1 MNPQNRRQFVH
12 RLAWLGLAGNAVCPS
27 LSRGLAAEPAK
38 RRMTINL
45 SPGAIGVSANQVQA
59 IALAHRYGFESVD
72 AAGDYLGL
80 LSDDQLKEL
89 LADLKSKGLVFGSAG
104 LPVDF
109 RGDNA
114 RFEEGLARLPK
125 FADALQRAGVQ
136 RVGTY
141 LSPGHDRLT
150 YLQNFKL
157 HADRLRAAA
166 QILQDHG
173 QRLGLEYVG
182 TFTLRMARKFPFVH
196 CLHEMMELIAAI
208 GLRNVGV
215 ILDSWHWWQA
225 GDTVAD
231 IQALHNEQVVSADL
245 NDAPTGIPKEQQRD
259 GRRELPAATGVIE
272 TGAFLNA
279 LNQIGFD
286 GPVRA
291 EPFNQVLN
299 NLNNDEACAAT
310 SQAMK
315 KAFALI
321 Q

>member
-1 MNPQNRRQFVH
+1 MNPQNRRQFIH
-12 RLAWLGLAGNAVCPS
+12 RLAGVGLAGSAVNS
-27 LSRGLAAEPAK
+27 QLSSAHAADSAK

-45 SPGAIGVSANQVQA
+45 SPGSIGVSANQVQA

-72 AAGDYLGL
+72 AAGDFLGS

-89 LADLKSKGLVFGSAG
+89 LADMKSKGVVFGSAG

-109 RGDNA
+109 RQDDA
-114 RFEEGLARLPK
+114 RFQETLSRLPK
-125 FADALQRAGVQ
+125 FAASLQRAGVQ

-150 YLQNFKL
+150 YLQNFRL

-182 TFTLRMARKFPFVH
+182 TLTLRTARKFPFVH
-196 CLHEMMELIAAI
+196 CLHEQMELIAAI
-208 GLRNVGV
+208 GVRNVGV

-231 IQALHNEQVVSADL
+231 ILALHNEQVVSADL
-245 NDAPTGIPKEQQRD
+245 NDAPAGVPKEQQRD
-259 GRRELPAATGVIE
+259 NRRELPAATGVIE
-272 TGAFLNA
+272 AASFLNA
-279 LNQIGFD
+279 LNKIGFD

-310 SQAMK
+310 AQAMK

-321 Q
+321 E